1 MGHPPPLSVGVSS
14 WSVSHPESPGAL
26 HCHLTHPSIK
36 LRIRSTKMKFILCK
50 LLLPKS
56 CNWNEHAASSAV
68 HLCHSRL
75 PIPDGWVWQEKLRG
89 CFLGM
94 PWNAYTEINL
104 HTHTLM
110 AEQTKYCNMQHDAI
124 TWKSID
130 VLVARATICNC
141 DLGKFWSYNFL
152 LQCFL
157 SAYFHMI

>member
-1 MGHPPPLSVGVSS
+1 MNCNGIAWRISPTIRGKRSPNSWDTPPPLHGCLFLVR
-14 WSVSHPESPGAL
+14 ESPWVTRGPAL
-26 HCHLTHPSIK
+26 SSDTSIHQAK
-36 LRIRSTKMKFILCK
+36 NPFHEDEIYPGK

-104 HTHTLM
+104 HTHGWADKILQHATW
-110 AEQTKYCNMQHDAI
+110 CNYMKI
-124 TWKSID
+124 YRCFRST
-130 VLVARATICNC
+130 CNY
-141 DLGKFWSYNFL
+141 L
-152 LQCFL
+152 
-157 SAYFHMI
+157 